1 MERSIL
7 LFLMKVFPRLLTRG
21 WSEGQRKLHPD
32 YRVYLALRKIL
43 GKKGMGEQPP
53 VKSRRT
59 YRQDS
64 VVHRL
69 DVHVDTQEFT
79 VDMRD
84 GHKGKARFYLV
95 AEASPLVLY
104 FHGGGYVIGDL
115 DMYDHV
121 CSFMAQTTGFNVLA
135 IDYRKAPEAPFPMAI
150 HDGIDA
156 YEWALKNTEALRIA
170 DKKIIVA
177 GDSAGGNLA
186 AIVAQEMVRTKAIVP
201 SMQLLIYPTCDW
213 SRSYPSEEK
222 FGQNYFLTSEDFHYF
237 AKHYHANQDIDKKM
251 PWVSPLFGTLEGLP
265 PTLLVTAGFDPLRDQ
280 GEAYVSA
287 LRSAGVAVTHI
298 DEKAAIHGFINMIG
312 FSTYSRMIFRETLLH
327 FKSAWKTIEM
337 TYPQ

>member
-7 LFLMKVFPRLLTRG
+7 LFLMKVIPRLLARG
-21 WSEGQRKLHPD
+21 WSEEQRKLHPD
-32 YRVYLALRKIL
+32 FRVYLALRKIL
-43 GKKGMGEQPP
+43 GKKGMGEQAPE
-53 VKSRRT
+53 KSRRT

-64 VVHRL
+64 LVHRL
-69 DVHVDTQEFT
+69 DVHVYAQEFA
-79 VDMRD
+79 VGMRD
-84 GHKGKARFYLV
+84 GHEGKARFYLI
-95 AEASPLVLY
+95 AEASPLILY
-104 FHGGGYVIGDL
+104 YHGGGYVIGDL
-115 DMYDHV
+115 EMYDHV
-121 CSFMAQTTGFNVLA
+121 CRFIAQTTGYNVLA
-135 IDYRKAPEAPFPMAI
+135 IDYRKSPEAPFPIAI
-150 HDGIDA
+150 YDGIDA
-156 YEWALKNTEALRIA
+156 YNWALQNMEALRIE

-186 AIVAQEMVRTKAIVP
+186 TIVAQEMVRTRAIVP

-222 FGQNYFLTSEDFHYF
+222 FGRNYFLTSEDFRYF
-237 AKHYHANQDIDKKM
+237 EKHYHADQNIDKKM

-312 FSTYSRMIFRETLLH
+312 FSPYSRILFKRILLRFRSIG
-327 FKSAWKTIEM
+327 KNV
-337 TYPQ
+337 